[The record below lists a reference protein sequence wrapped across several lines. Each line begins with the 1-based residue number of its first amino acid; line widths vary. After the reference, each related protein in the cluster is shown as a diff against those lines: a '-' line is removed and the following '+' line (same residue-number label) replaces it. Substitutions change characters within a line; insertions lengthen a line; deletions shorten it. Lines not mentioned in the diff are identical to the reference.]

1 MSIYMQHEKKV
12 GHLTM
17 SYVNINCG
25 IAYVQVEYL
34 PVGGCCW
41 AEKDRTKDKHK
52 KN

>member
-25 IAYVQVEYL
+25 IAYVQVEYQGAKTL
-34 PVGGCCW
+34 GRVQQL
-41 AEKDRTKDKHK
+41 
-52 KN
+52 